1 MTESVIVY
9 FVAAIALF
17 VNKSDTNRAAIFLYS
32 LLYSAAI
39 LISLDSSA
47 NYFMLSILSTT
58 LFIVSLSMLSRA
70 TKLVLL
76 LCLTDIIL
84 TSIDLI
90 SLVAYNL
97 NIEDLYKIRESAT
110 FYVGIAQLTCLLVT
124 DVRSVNISTIRY
136 NLSLFIH
143 RASGLFVRRAE
154 IHHTKRSG

>member
-1 MTESVIVY
+1 MTESVLVY
-9 FVAAIALF
+9 FVAVIALF
-17 VNKSDTNRAAIFLYS
+17 VNRSDTNRAAIFLYAVF
-32 LLYSAAI
+32 YSAAL

-58 LFIVSLSMLSRA
+58 LFIVSLNMLSRA

-97 NIEDLYKIRESAT
+97 NIEELYKIREPAT

-124 DVRSVNISTIRY
+124 DVRSVNIFTIRY

-143 RASGLFVRRAE
+143 RASGFFVSRAE

>member
-9 FVAAIALF
+9 FVAVIALF

-32 LLYSAAI
+32 LFYSAAL
-39 LISLDSSA
+39 LISLDDSA

-58 LFIVSLSMLSRA
+58 LFIVSLNMLSRP

-90 SLVAYNL
+90 ALVAYNL
-97 NIEDLYKIRESAT
+97 NIEHLYLLREPAT
-110 FYVGIAQLTCLLVT
+110 YYVGIAQLTCLLVK
-124 DVRSVNISTIRY
+124 DGRSVNVSAIRY

-143 RASGLFVRRAE
+143 RASGFFVSRAE
-154 IHHTKRSG
+154 IHHTKR